1 MGILD
6 LEYRKLINVNNAEQ
20 TEKKLEEQLS
30 ANGINFESDDGNIEL
45 KKINTLFASGNASIK
60 VKDGAIKLEVKV
72 MPSIAALICI
82 ALSIIFDCIGLFGE
96 CEIEH
101 SKLQMLWRHTD
112 ESLPPRTIMVPPPR
126 PIHLDA
132 RLYALCPEILSGRST
147 DNVAGSLC

>member
-45 KKINTLFASGNASIK
+45 KKINTLFASGKASIK
-60 VKDGAIKLEVKV
+60 VKDDTIKLEVNV

-96 CEIEH
+96 CEIEDVLGMVLIIALGAAGTIG
-101 SKLQMLWRHTD
+101 SIITFFVGKELLLQKLTTLINSI
-112 ESLPPRTIMVPPPR
+112 EK
-126 PIHLDA
+126 
-132 RLYALCPEILSGRST
+132 
-147 DNVAGSLC
+147 

>member
-45 KKINTLFASGNASIK
+45 KKINTLFASGKALIK
-60 VKDGAIKLEVKV
+60 VKDDKIKLEVKV

-96 CEIEH
+96 CELEDVLGMVLIIALGAAGTIGSIITFFVGKELLLQKLTTLINSIE
-101 SKLQMLWRHTD
+101 K
-112 ESLPPRTIMVPPPR
+112 
-126 PIHLDA
+126 
-132 RLYALCPEILSGRST
+132 
-147 DNVAGSLC
+147 